1 MDALER
7 LKQADP
13 ARGAAGASRAKRA
26 ALAGRLTQQQPGVT
40 AHAAPRRSFVVPIAI
55 AAALAISVIGFAQ
68 PTRATLA
75 WSPTADT
82 SPLAPSAEL
91 KTVCTEGMPITAQH
105 LELIS
110 DESLDLVDTRGNASL
125 VVWSTPTLRLHC
137 MLLSDDSGA
146 LVRGPAMLSEP
157 VAQNAAQLN
166 IEFMAGAEWMSEM
179 VMVLSGQAPEGT
191 TDVAVVGQ
199 ESEDFSASVNSAGQF
214 AVWWPS
220 TSGQVAGRV
229 VARDGEGNE
238 LASLELGDYYADSG
252 ARQTPPPADGAGDG
266 TDSDPTPE
274 MPGGDMLD
282 LERPLPPV
290 GGGDDIGTD
299 SNPTSEMPGGGT
311 IDPTDPLP
319 PVGGGDGTFEPA
331 QITNVRVPAEVQA
344 GTLLVIR
351 FRMTDPSGYQAP
363 VAFVGGPSGW
373 VSSWCGFG
381 VAAVRVSGDQRDGE
395 YEISCLV
402 PTNAPSAGYLVSIGC
417 ECTFPDAAEG
427 SLFVTYPFDLVGGSS
442 DVRVPVIASSRIN
455 WFGEV
460 AAGSTFSVSTY
471 ATDESGIAYVVAW
484 VDGPNGRTTN
494 DAGQPWA
501 SDMGLDTIARNGG
514 VGWEQFVQTITL
526 RSDATPGR
534 YRLWFS
540 VGDSIGNR
548 AALYDVTL
556 IEFLI
561 E

>member
-13 ARGAAGASRAKRA
+13 ARGAAGASRAKRT
-26 ALAGRLTQQQPGVT
+26 ALAERLTQQQPGAT
-40 AHAAPRRSFVVPIAI
+40 AHTAPRRSFVVPIAI

-91 KTVCTEGMPITAQH
+91 KTVCTEGMPITAQQ

-110 DESLDLVDTRGNASL
+110 DESLDLVDSRGNASL

-157 VAQNAAQLN
+157 AAQNSAQLN
-166 IEFMAGAEWMSEM
+166 IEFMAGTEWMSET

-191 TDVAVVGQ
+191 VDVAVVGQ

-220 TSGQVAGRV
+220 TSGQVTGRV
-229 VARDGEGNE
+229 VARDAEGNE

-266 TDSDPTPE
+266 TDSDPTSE
-274 MPGGDMLD
+274 MPGGGMLD

-290 GGGDDIGTD
+290 
-299 SNPTSEMPGGGT
+299 E
-311 IDPTDPLP
+311 
-319 PVGGGDGTFEPA
+319 GGDGAFEPA

-344 GTLLVIR
+344 GTPLVIR
-351 FRMTDPSGYQAP
+351 FRMTDPSGYQTP
-363 VAFVGGPSGW
+363 VAFVGGASGW

-402 PTNAPSAGYLVSIGC
+402 PTNAPSAGYLVWIGC
-417 ECTFPDAAEG
+417 ECIFPDVSVDA
-427 SLFVTYPFDLVGGSS
+427 LFVTYDFNLVGGSS
-442 DVRVPVIASSRIN
+442 DVRSPEIGRAEITSTGVIR
-455 WFGEV
+455 
-460 AAGSTFSVSTY
+460 AGSTFEVTTL
-471 ATDESGIAYVVAW
+471 AKDESGIAYVVAW
-484 VDGPNGRTTN
+484 VDGPNGRIPN

-501 SDMGLDTIARNGG
+501 SDMGLDSIVRSQAVN
-514 VGWEQFVQTITL
+514 GWEQFVQTITL
-526 RSDATPGR
+526 RDDATPGR

-540 VGDSIGNR
+540 VGDLIGNR
-548 AALYDVTL
+548 EGLYGVTL
-556 IEFLI
+556 IEFVI

>member
-13 ARGAAGASRAKRA
+13 ARGAAGASRAKRT
-26 ALAGRLTQQQPGVT
+26 ALAGRLSQQQPGVT

-68 PTRATLA
+68 PSRATLA
-75 WSPTADT
+75 WSPTADS
-82 SPLAPSAEL
+82 SPIAPSADL
-91 KTVCTEGMPITAQH
+91 KTVCTEGMPITAQQ

-157 VAQNAAQLN
+157 TAQNSAQLN
-166 IEFMAGAEWMSEM
+166 IEFMAGTEWMSVM

-191 TDVAVVGQ
+191 VDVAVVGQ
-199 ESEDFSASVNSAGQF
+199 ESEDFSASVNSSGQF

-220 TSGQVAGRV
+220 TSGQVAGRI
-229 VARDGEGNE
+229 VARDAEGNE
-238 LASLELGDYYADSG
+238 LASLELGDYYKDSG
-252 ARQTPPPADGAGDG
+252 ARQTAPPADGAGDG
-266 TDSDPTPE
+266 TDSDPT
-274 MPGGDMLD
+274 
-282 LERPLPPV
+282 
-290 GGGDDIGTD
+290 
-299 SNPTSEMPGGGT
+299 SEMPGGGML
-311 IDPTDPLP
+311 DFEPPLP
-319 PVGGGDGTFEPA
+319 PIWGGDGTFEPA

-344 GTLLVIR
+344 GTPLVIR

-381 VAAVRVSGDQRDGE
+381 VAAIRVSGDQRDGE

-402 PTNAPSAGYLVSIGC
+402 PTNAPSAGYIVRIGC
-417 ECTFPDAAEG
+417 ECTFPDASG
-427 SLFVTYPFDLVGGSS
+427 DSLFVTYPFDLVGGSN
-442 DVRVPVIASSRIN
+442 DVRVPEIGRAQITSVGVIRP
-455 WFGEV
+455 GGTLEV
-460 AAGSTFSVSTY
+460 TTLAK
-471 ATDESGIAYVVAW
+471 DESGIAYVVAW

-501 SDMGLDTIARNGG
+501 SDMGLDSVIRSQAAN
-514 VGWEQFVQTITL
+514 GWEQFVQTITL
-526 RSDATPGR
+526 RDDATPGS

-556 IEFLI
+556 ITFWI

>member
-13 ARGAAGASRAKRA
+13 ARGASGASRAKRT
-26 ALAGRLTQQQPGVT
+26 ALARRLTQQQPGVI

-82 SPLAPSAEL
+82 SPLAPAAEL
-91 KTVCTEGMPITAQH
+91 KAVCTEGMPITSEQ

-110 DESLDLVDTRGNASL
+110 DDSLDLVDSRGNASL
-125 VVWSTPTLRLHC
+125 VVWSTPALRLHC

-157 VAQNAAQLN
+157 VAQNDAQLN
-166 IEFMAGAEWMSEM
+166 IEFMAGTEWMNEM

-191 TDVAVVGQ
+191 VDVVVVGQ

-220 TSGQVAGRV
+220 TSGQVTGRV
-229 VARDGEGNE
+229 VARDAAGNE
-238 LASLELGDYYADSG
+238 LASLELGDYYKDSG
-252 ARQTPPPADGAGDG
+252 ARQTAPPADG
-266 TDSDPTPE
+266 TDSDPTSE

-282 LERPLPPV
+282 LER
-290 GGGDDIGTD
+290 
-299 SNPTSEMPGGGT
+299 
-311 IDPTDPLP
+311 PLP

-331 QITNVRVPAEVQA
+331 QITNVRVPAEVRA
-344 GTLLVIR
+344 GTPLVIR

-363 VAFVGGPSGW
+363 VAFVGGTSGW

-417 ECTFPDAAEG
+417 ECIFPDVSVDA
-427 SLFVTYPFDLVGGSS
+427 LFVTYDFNVVGGSS
-442 DVRVPVIASSRIN
+442 DVRVPVITSSRIT
-455 WFGEV
+455 WFGEI
-460 AAGSTFSVSTY
+460 AAGGTFSVSTY

-484 VDGPNGRTTN
+484 VEGPNGRITN
-494 DAGQPWA
+494 DAGKPWA
-501 SDMGLDTIARNGG
+501 SDMGLDTITRTG
-514 VGWEQFVQTITL
+514 VVDGEWFVQTITL
-526 RSDATPGR
+526 RDDAAPGR

-548 AALYDVTL
+548 EALYGVTL
-556 IEFLI
+556 IEFVI

>member
-13 ARGAAGASRAKRA
+13 ARGASGASRAKRT
-26 ALAGRLTQQQPGVT
+26 ALARRLTQQQPGVIE
-40 AHAAPRRSFVVPIAI
+40 HAAPRRSFVVPIAI

-82 SPLAPSAEL
+82 SPLAPAAEL
-91 KTVCTEGMPITAQH
+91 KAVCTEGMPITAQQ

-110 DESLDLVDTRGNASL
+110 DESLDLVDSRGNASL

-166 IEFMAGAEWMSEM
+166 IEFMAGTEWMSEM
-179 VMVLSGQAPEGT
+179 VMVLSGRAPEGT
-191 TDVAVVGQ
+191 VDVVVVGQ

-220 TSGQVAGRV
+220 TSGQVTGRV
-229 VARDGEGNE
+229 VARDAAGNE
-238 LASLELGDYYADSG
+238 LASLELGDYYKDSG
-252 ARQTPPPADGAGDG
+252 ARQTAPPADG
-266 TDSDPTPE
+266 TDSDPTSE

-282 LERPLPPV
+282 LER
-290 GGGDDIGTD
+290 
-299 SNPTSEMPGGGT
+299 
-311 IDPTDPLP
+311 PLP

-331 QITNVRVPAEVQA
+331 QITNVRVPAEVRA
-344 GTLLVIR
+344 GTPLVIR

-373 VSSWCGFG
+373 VSNWCGFG
-381 VAAVRVSGDQRDGE
+381 IAAIRVSGDQRDGE

-402 PTNAPSAGYLVSIGC
+402 PSNAPSAGYIVRIGC
-417 ECTFPDAAEG
+417 ECIFPDVSVDA
-427 SLFVTYPFDLVGGSS
+427 LFVTYDFNVVGGSS
-442 DVRVPVIASSRIN
+442 DVRVPVIMSSRIT
-455 WFGEV
+455 WFGEI
-460 AAGSTFSVSTY
+460 AAGGTFSVSTY

-484 VDGPNGRTTN
+484 VDGPNGRITN
-494 DAGQPWA
+494 DAGNPWA
-501 SDMGLDTIARNGG
+501 SDMGLDTITRTG
-514 VGWEQFVQTITL
+514 VVDGEWFVQTITL
-526 RSDATPGR
+526 RDDAAPGR
-534 YRLWFS
+534 YRIWFS
-540 VGDSIGNR
+540 VGDLIGNR
-548 AALYDVTL
+548 EGLYGVTL
-556 IEFLI
+556 IEFVI

>member
-1 MDALER
+1 MDPLER

-26 ALAGRLTQQQPGVT
+26 ALAGQLTQQQPGVT

-91 KTVCTEGMPITAQH
+91 KTICTEGMPITAQQ
-105 LELIS
+105 LDLLT
-110 DESLDLVDTRGNASL
+110 DDSLDLVDTRGNASL
-125 VVWSTPTLRLHC
+125 AVWSTPTLRLHC
-137 MLLSDDSGA
+137 MLLRDATGG

-157 VAQNAAQLN
+157 VTQNSAQLN
-166 IEFMAGAEWMSEM
+166 IEFMAGTEWLNEM

-191 TDVAVVGQ
+191 VDVAVLGQ
-199 ESEDFSASVNSAGQF
+199 ESEDFSASVNSTGQF

-220 TSGQVAGRV
+220 TSGQVTGRV
-229 VARDGEGNE
+229 VARDAEGNE
-238 LASLELGDYYADSG
+238 LASLALSDYYGDSG
-252 ARQTPPPADGAGDG
+252 ARQTAPPADGAGDG
-266 TDSDPTPE
+266 TDSDPTSE
-274 MPGGDMLD
+274 MPGDGMLD
-282 LERPLPPV
+282 LEPPLPPV
-290 GGGDDIGTD
+290 Q
-299 SNPTSEMPGGGT
+299 
-311 IDPTDPLP
+311 
-319 PVGGGDGTFEPA
+319 GGDGTFEPA
-331 QITNVRVPAEVQA
+331 QITNVRVPDEVQA
-344 GTLLVIR
+344 GTPLVIR
-351 FRMTDPSGYQAP
+351 FRMTDTSGYQAP
-363 VAFVGGPSGW
+363 VAFIGGPSGW
-373 VSSWCGFG
+373 VSNWCGFG
-381 VAAVRVSGDQRDGE
+381 VGAIRVSGDQRNGE

-402 PTNAPSAGYLVSIGC
+402 PPNAPNAEYIVQIGC
-417 ECTFPDAAEG
+417 ECTFPESSEEPWAV
-427 SLFVTYPFDLVGGSS
+427 SYPFSIVGGSS
-442 DVRVPVIASSRIN
+442 DVSAPVIASTRIN

-484 VDGPNGRTTN
+484 VDGPNGRIPN

-501 SDMGLDTIARNGG
+501 SDMGLETIQRSGG

-526 RSDATPGR
+526 RDDASPGR
-534 YRLWFS
+534 YRIWFS
-540 VGDSIGNR
+540 VGDIIGNR
-548 AALYDVTL
+548 DALYSVTL
-556 IEFLI
+556 IEFFI

>member
-1 MDALER
+1 MDPLER

-26 ALAGRLTQQQPGVT
+26 ALAGRLTHQQPGVT

-68 PTRATLA
+68 PSRAALA

-82 SPLAPSAEL
+82 SPLAPSADL
-91 KTVCTEGMPITAQH
+91 KTVCTEGMPITAQQ
-105 LELIS
+105 LNLLS

-157 VAQNAAQLN
+157 AAQNGAQLT
-166 IEFMAGAEWMSEM
+166 IEFMAGTEWMSEM

-191 TDVAVVGQ
+191 VDVAVVGQ

-220 TSGQVAGRV
+220 TSGQVTGRV
-229 VARDGEGNE
+229 VARDAEGNE
-238 LASLELGDYYADSG
+238 LASLELSDYYGDSG
-252 ARQTPPPADGAGDG
+252 ARQTAPPADGAGDG
-266 TDSDPTPE
+266 TDSDPT
-274 MPGGDMLD
+274 
-282 LERPLPPV
+282 
-290 GGGDDIGTD
+290 
-299 SNPTSEMPGGGT
+299 SEMPGGGML
-311 IDPTDPLP
+311 DLERPLP

-344 GTLLVIR
+344 GTPLVIR

-402 PTNAPSAGYLVSIGC
+402 PTNAPSAGYIVRIGC
-417 ECTFPDAAEG
+417 ECTFPDTAED

-442 DVRVPVIASSRIN
+442 DVSAPVIASSRIN

-526 RSDATPGR
+526 RDDATPGR

-540 VGDSIGNR
+540 VGDLIGNR

-556 IEFLI
+556 IDFVI

>member
-1 MDALER
+1 VDPLER

-13 ARGAAGASRAKRA
+13 ARGASGASRAKRT
-26 ALAGRLTQQQPGVT
+26 ALAERLTQQQPGAT
-40 AHAAPRRSFVVPIAI
+40 AHTAPRRSFVVPIAI

-91 KTVCTEGMPITAQH
+91 KTVCTEGMPITAQQ

-166 IEFMAGAEWMSEM
+166 IEFMAGTEWMSEM

-191 TDVAVVGQ
+191 VDVAVVGQ

-220 TSGQVAGRV
+220 TSGQVTGRV
-229 VARDGEGNE
+229 VARDAEGNE

-266 TDSDPTPE
+266 TDSDPTSE

-282 LERPLPPV
+282 LER
-290 GGGDDIGTD
+290 
-299 SNPTSEMPGGGT
+299 
-311 IDPTDPLP
+311 PLP

-344 GTLLVIR
+344 GTPLVIR
-351 FRMTDPSGYQAP
+351 FRMTDPSGYQTP
-363 VAFVGGPSGW
+363 VAFVGGATGW
-373 VSSWCGFG
+373 VSNWCGFG
-381 VAAVRVSGDQRDGE
+381 VAAIRVSGDQRDGE

-402 PTNAPSAGYLVSIGC
+402 PTNAPSAGYIVRIGC
-417 ECTFPDAAEG
+417 ECTFPDASG
-427 SLFVTYPFDLVGGSS
+427 DSLFVTYPFDLVGGSN
-442 DVRVPVIASSRIN
+442 DVRVPEIGRAQITSVGVIRP
-455 WFGEV
+455 GGTLEV
-460 AAGSTFSVSTY
+460 TTLAK
-471 ATDESGIAYVVAW
+471 DESGIAYVVAW

-501 SDMGLDTIARNGG
+501 SDMGLDSVIRSQAAN
-514 VGWEQFVQTITL
+514 GWEQFVQTITL
-526 RSDATPGR
+526 RDDATPGS

-556 IEFLI
+556 ITFWI

>member
-1 MDALER
+1 MDPLER

-26 ALAGRLTQQQPGVT
+26 ALAGQLTQQQPGVT

-91 KTVCTEGMPITAQH
+91 KTICTEGMPITAQQ
-105 LELIS
+105 LDLLT

-125 VVWSTPTLRLHC
+125 AVWSTPTLRLHC
-137 MLLSDDSGA
+137 MLLRDATGG

-157 VAQNAAQLN
+157 VTQNSAQLN
-166 IEFMAGAEWMSEM
+166 IEFMAGTEWMNEM

-191 TDVAVVGQ
+191 VDVAVLGQ
-199 ESEDFSASVNSAGQF
+199 ESEDFSASVNSTGQF

-220 TSGQVAGRV
+220 ASGQVTGRV
-229 VARDGEGNE
+229 VARDAEGNE
-238 LASLELGDYYADSG
+238 IASLALSDYYGDSG
-252 ARQTPPPADGAGDG
+252 ARQTAPPADGAGDG
-266 TDSDPTPE
+266 TDSDPTSE
-274 MPGGDMLD
+274 MPGDGMLD
-282 LERPLPPV
+282 LEPPLPPV
-290 GGGDDIGTD
+290 QGGDR
-299 SNPTSEMPGGGT
+299 
-311 IDPTDPLP
+311 
-319 PVGGGDGTFEPA
+319 TFEPA
-331 QITNVRVPAEVQA
+331 QITNVRVPDEVQA
-344 GTLLVIR
+344 GTPLVIR
-351 FRMTDPSGYQAP
+351 FRMTDTSGYQAP
-363 VAFVGGPSGW
+363 VAFIGGPSGW
-373 VSSWCGFG
+373 VSNWCGFG
-381 VAAVRVSGDQRDGE
+381 VGAIRVSGDQRNGE

-402 PTNAPSAGYLVSIGC
+402 PPSAPNAEYIVQIGC
-417 ECTFPDAAEG
+417 ECTFPESSEEKWAV
-427 SLFVTYPFDLVGGSS
+427 SYPFSIVGGSS
-442 DVRVPVIASSRIN
+442 DVSAPVIASTRIN

-484 VDGPNGRTTN
+484 VDGPNGRIPN

-501 SDMGLDTIARNGG
+501 SDMGLETIQRSGG

-526 RSDATPGR
+526 RDDASPGR
-534 YRLWFS
+534 YRIWFS
-540 VGDSIGNR
+540 VGDIIGNR
-548 AALYDVTL
+548 DALYSVTL
-556 IEFLI
+556 IEFFI